1 MRGVII
7 LLILIFLSQKAVSS
21 ITPAI
26 HVPSDFNKNR
36 FVNYNNAISNGS
48 GNNTCDKVA
57 FKNYYPSEYTS
68 LKIKTHRLTLGFVG
82 FLSMSSMM
90 DTAQTGC
97 FLKKSTLMKK
107 QEYGKRKNTL

>member
-68 LKIKTHRLTLGFVG
+68 LERWI
-82 FLSMSSMM
+82 LSLLKVYFFFFHIPVFSS
-90 DTAQTGC
+90 
-97 FLKKSTLMKK
+97 K
-107 QEYGKRKNTL
+107 

>member
-48 GNNTCDKVA
+48 GNNTCDKV
-57 FKNYYPSEYTS
+57 
-68 LKIKTHRLTLGFVG
+68 G
-82 FLSMSSMM
+82 
-90 DTAQTGC
+90 
-97 FLKKSTLMKK
+97 
-107 QEYGKRKNTL
+107 